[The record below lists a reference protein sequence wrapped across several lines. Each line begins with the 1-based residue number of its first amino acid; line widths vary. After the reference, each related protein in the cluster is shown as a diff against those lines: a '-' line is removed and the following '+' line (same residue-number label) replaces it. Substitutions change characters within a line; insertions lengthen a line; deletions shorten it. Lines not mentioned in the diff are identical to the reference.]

1 MYHPHA
7 DEMVQMAMGMMGFIV
22 VHPKNP
28 DFMKVDRDYVFLLS
42 AYDID
47 PGSYTPRVSEMTEF
61 NLWTF
66 NSRVFPGLD
75 PLVAKTGERVRIRV
89 GNLTMTNHP
98 IHLHGHDFEVTCTDG
113 DGYPNQHAG
122 QK

>member
-1 MYHPHA
+1 
-7 DEMVQMAMGMMGFIV
+7 
-22 VHPKNP
+22 
-28 DFMKVDRDYVFLLS
+28 MKVDRDYVFLLS

-66 NSRVFPGLD
+66 NSRVFPALD
-75 PLVAKTGERVRIRV
+75 PLVARTGDKVRIRV

-98 IHLHGHDFEVTCTDG
+98 IHLHGHTFEVTGTDG
-113 DGYPNQHAG
+113 GWVPKTARWPDARGRV
-122 QK
+122 